1 MTKEEQIVQ
10 RISTSK
16 FDFSDNQLA
25 LLRASCIDM
34 YKIFKAVF
42 DSPRLY
48 YKPFNSVL
56 DYKIKKQRV
65 YDYPDNFYNFT
76 MNHINVHIRKRR
88 FDIYSVAVC
97 GIKVDDS
104 LFSKIEKIDTEIYP
118 HENEFAC
125 GYDFIGHFRR
135 SEFSGCV
142 NLFYKVILSILAIR
156 FDLDVKHILRQMEF
170 IF

>member
-1 MTKEEQIVQ
+1 MDKEEKIIDVIC
-10 RISTSK
+10 RSK

-34 YKIFKAVF
+34 YKVFKAVF

-48 YKPFNSVL
+48 YKPYSSVM
-56 DYKIKKQRV
+56 DYKIKRQRV
-65 YDYPDNFYNFT
+65 YDTPDNFYNFT
-76 MNHINVHIRKRR
+76 MNNINVHIRKRR

-104 LFSKIEKIDTEIYP
+104 LFSKMEKIDSEIFP
-118 HENEFAC
+118 HEKEFSC
-125 GYDFIGHFRR
+125 GYDYLGHFKR
-135 SEFSGCV
+135 SDFTGCV
-142 NLFYKVILSILAIR
+142 NLFYKVILSILCKR
-156 FDLDVKHILRQMEF
+156 FDIDVKHVLRQMEF